1 MAPGA
6 IILISRP
13 PSLTP
18 AANPLRAKGRR
29 GAVVPVPHGKTRI
42 TIRIDTDVLDWFR
55 EQVNAAGGVNYQ
67 TSMNDVLRR
76 HVEGREELQYP
87 RRPGGTSL
95 AEEVRRRREV
105 VEAVTSAARKR
116 A

>member
-1 MAPGA
+1 MQLSVCQGLLDGHADPAQTGLAPGA

-13 PSLTP
+13 PS
-18 AANPLRAKGRR
+18 
-29 GAVVPVPHGKTRI
+29 
-42 TIRIDTDVLDWFR
+42 LDWFR

-76 HVEGREELQYP
+76 HVEGREELQCP

-95 AEEVRRRREV
+95 AEETPASRGRRGRDLRCAEAGVR
-105 VEAVTSAARKR
+105 ARPSGTAR
-116 A
+116 SRGV